1 MGEDWPIDEGG
12 TMASRAQ
19 RTTGVV
25 VITGASAGIG
35 RACARR
41 LHDEGWTVV
50 GASRRTSPADPWA
63 QLAVD
68 VDDDESVAAGIARV
82 VAEHGG
88 IDAVVTCAGWGLAG
102 PVETTPLAEAA
113 AQMETN
119 FFGTVRTVAAAL
131 PSLRQRH
138 GRIIVL
144 SSIGG
149 LIGLP
154 FQAYYSASKFALE
167 GWAEAL
173 AWEVRPFDVDVTL
186 VEPGNFRTD
195 FTASRRTATTGEDDP
210 YRAAQAK
217 AIGTMEADE
226 QGGAGPERVAD
237 VVARLLVARRPPRRL
252 TVGPTGERLGAFVKR
267 LLPNRVFEAA
277 SASSLGV

>member
-1 MGEDWPIDEGG
+1 
-12 TMASRAQ
+12 MAARAQ
-19 RTTGVV
+19 RTTGTV

-41 LHDEGWTVV
+41 LHEEGWTVV
-50 GASRRTSPADPWA
+50 GASRRTSPADPW
-63 QLAVD
+63 QQVVMD
-68 VDDDESVAAGIARV
+68 VDDDASVAEAMARI

-102 PVETTPLAEAA
+102 PVETTPLGEAA
-113 AQMETN
+113 AQIETN
-119 FFGTVRTVAAAL
+119 FFGTVRTVVAAL
-131 PSLRQRH
+131 PSLRERQ
-138 GRIIVL
+138 GRVVVL

-173 AWEVRPFDVDVTL
+173 AWEVKPFGVDVTL
-186 VEPGNFRTD
+186 VEPGNFATD
-195 FTASRRTATTGEDDP
+195 FTASRRLVASTEDDP

-217 AIGTMEADE
+217 AISTMEADE
-226 QGGAGPERVAD
+226 LGGRGPEQVAE
-237 VVARLLVARRPPRRL
+237 VVSRLLVARRPPRRL
-252 TVGPTGERLGAFVKR
+252 TVGPAGERLGSFVKR